1 MATKA
6 ISSVTRQHGK
16 LVVLWEE
23 LATGDQGA
31 VFEPPPG
38 YALDSMQFTG
48 TFGGGTAKIEGSNE
62 PGGAGTYSEVEATG
76 VAADGLVFP
85 TGQALFFR
93 PALAGGTGGDV
104 DARAL
109 FAER

>member
-23 LATGDQGA
+23 LAAGDQGGA
-31 VFEPPPG
+31 FEPPAG
-38 YALDSMQFTG
+38 YALESMHFEG
-48 TFGGGTAKIEGSNE
+48 TFGGNTAKIEGSNT
-62 PGGAGTYSEVEATG
+62 PGGAGTFSEVEATG
-76 VAADGLVFP
+76 VTADGMIFP
-85 TGQALFFR
+85 VGQALFFR
-93 PALAGGTGGDV
+93 PGLAGGAGGDV
-104 DARAL
+104 DARAF